1 MKRNSA
7 RPISS
12 AVAFAALTLLACIA
26 FAGCATIPQQG
37 VGDAPTGA
45 LTLQPEPQ
53 QADGYEQPPVL
64 DAKDLLPLE
73 DYAGDNHKVDD
84 RVINDGW
91 TNHFLLH
98 SDYGEVEA
106 IGAEMLRVRVNEVRA
121 TAALAEMSRSE
132 EVGDGLKHGVTDVA
146 LGPFRAIRKIFRN
159 PLYAVAAVP
168 SEIFRAI
175 SAVAD
180 AGKLVH
186 SGFDRQTLND
196 LIGFSDAEEHLARE
210 LGVDPETTNLPFRR
224 ELNEAAK
231 GYYAGK
237 APVRIAS
244 SFIPGAPVPRLVLG
258 SGGASLG
265 KGVDY
270 LREQISPRNR
280 RNQFREMD
288 IPRADRRALRD
299 HPWISSHRLNATMNA
314 LHEVEDADGR
324 GAYLLALRD
333 SVDSED
339 RAHHAMRTAQLIR
352 AAHLGLRPVKQIV
365 LLNAR
370 PVCIDDAGGLIV
382 PVYGDHLAWTEE
394 VATWFAGIPAALGA
408 QELTLAPDAQKTVL
422 VSGDVSHRAAQEL
435 EALGCEVIPR
445 AFDRLEPEEEPEEE
459 DAEDTKAQEDSESA
473 EKPRTKPTRQGGRYV
488 RPR

>member
-1 MKRNSA
+1 MKRNSTA
-7 RPISS
+7 SPP
-12 AVAFAALTLLACIA
+12 FPGALALLACIA

-45 LTLQPEPQ
+45 LTLQAEPQ
-53 QADGYEQPPVL
+53 QNDGYEQPPVL
-64 DAKDLLPLE
+64 DAKDLLPLD

-84 RVINDGW
+84 RVVNDGW

-98 SDYGEVEA
+98 SDFGEVEA
-106 IGAEMLRVRVNEVRA
+106 IGAEMLRIRVNEVRA
-121 TAALAEMSRSE
+121 TAALAEMSRGE
-132 EVGDGLKHGVTDVA
+132 EVGDGLKDGVTDVA
-146 LGPFRAIRKIFRN
+146 LGPFRAVRSIIRN
-159 PLYAVAAVP
+159 PLHAVSVIP
-168 SEIFRAI
+168 TEIFRAVG
-175 SAVAD
+175 AVAG

-196 LIGFSDAEEHLARE
+196 LVGFSDAEEHLAKE

-224 ELNEAAK
+224 ELNDAAK
-231 GYYAGK
+231 GYFAGK
-237 APVRIAS
+237 VPVRIAS
-244 SFIPGAPVPRLVLG
+244 KFIPGVPIPKLVIG
-258 SGGASLG
+258 DGGASLG

-270 LREQISPRNR
+270 LREQFSPRNR
-280 RNQFREMD
+280 RNQFRTME
-288 IPRADRRALRD
+288 IPREDRRALRD
-299 HPWISSHRLNATMNA
+299 HPWISSRRLNATMNA

-333 SVDSED
+333 GVDSED

-352 AAHLGLRPVKQIV
+352 AAHLGLRPVTRTIMV
-365 LLNAR
+365 DSR

-394 VATWFAGIPAALGA
+394 VATWFAAIPVALDAEELALAA
-408 QELTLAPDAQKTVL
+408 DAQKSVL

-435 EALGCEVIPR
+435 EALGCEVIPH
-445 AFDRLEPEEEPEEE
+445 AFDRLEPEAEPNE
-459 DAEDTKAQEDSESA
+459 DAEDAEAQDDPESA
-473 EKPRTKPTRQGGRYV
+473 EKPRPKPTRQGGRYI